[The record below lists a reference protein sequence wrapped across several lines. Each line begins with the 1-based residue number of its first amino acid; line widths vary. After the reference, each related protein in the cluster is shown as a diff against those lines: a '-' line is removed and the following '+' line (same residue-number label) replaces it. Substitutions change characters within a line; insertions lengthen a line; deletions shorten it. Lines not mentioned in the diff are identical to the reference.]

1 METPDCNQALLY
13 KHGVSMPYSIFG
25 TKHLIIFQLENQLA
39 FFLYLSVNTWD
50 LEQFFGQQPTRL

>member
-1 METPDCNQALLY
+1 
-13 KHGVSMPYSIFG
+13 MPYSIFG